1 MALLVLSATFAA
13 CSSPEAPRDPPL
25 PLDDMPGGWTMV
37 AAGDGQTCG
46 IARTSFVY
54 CWGKNDR
61 GQLGDGTELP
71 HSVPARVLSDS
82 AFSMVT
88 AGTMSSCGI
97 TRSGVGYCWGLVDG
111 DHHSTPVNM
120 DPQRRFTMLR
130 AGVWMICGL
139 TTEGFVY
146 CWSLTLTGAPA
157 SQLSGG
163 VRFKAL
169 VNSQN
174 LFCAISTDGKVYCWE
189 ADTYGIPTAPELRAT
204 SPVAVKLAAGDH
216 GYYTPVSN
224 HQCTIRHD
232 GGTYCW
238 GANREGQL
246 GLGDREPRSSPTLL
260 VSHEFA
266 DIGASGGRTC
276 GVAVNGVAYCW
287 GWRTE
292 PQIEASDTARALL
305 PGLRAAAVSLGD
317 DHFCFLTAGG
327 AAFCAGA
334 NGAGQLGTGTSGEVN
349 QPLRKVLD
357 PA

>member
-1 MALLVLSATFAA
+1 
-13 CSSPEAPRDPPL
+13 
-25 PLDDMPGGWTMV
+25 MV

-46 IARTSFVY
+46 IAKTSFLY

-71 HSVPARVLSDS
+71 HSIPARVLSDS
-82 AFSMVT
+82 AFAMVT

-97 TRSGVGYCWGLVDG
+97 TRSGVGYCWGLVHH
-111 DHHSTPVNM
+111 DHHSTPVNI
-120 DPQRRFTMLR
+120 DPERRFTMLR

-139 TTEGFVY
+139 TTDGFIY
-146 CWSLTLTGAPA
+146 CWSLTVSGAPA

-169 VNSQN
+169 VNSEN
-174 LFCAISTDGKVYCWE
+174 FFCGLSTDGKVYCWA
-189 ADTYGIPTAPELRAT
+189 ADEYGRPTVPELRAA
-204 SPVAVKLAAGDH
+204 SPAAVKVTAGDQ
-216 GYYTPVSN
+216 GYYTPSSS
-224 HQCTIRHD
+224 HLCIIRQ
-232 GGTYCW
+232 GGATYCW
-238 GANREGQL
+238 GSNGVGQL
-246 GLGDREPRSSPTLL
+246 GLGDRDPRMAPTLL

-266 DIGASGGRTC
+266 DISASERRTC
-276 GVAVNGVAYCW
+276 GVAVTGVAYCW
-287 GWRTE
+287 GWRVE
-292 PQIEASDTARALL
+292 PEIEASDTARAQL
-305 PGLRAAAVSLGD
+305 PGVRAAAVSLGA

-334 NGAGQLGTGTSGEVN
+334 NGGGQLGTGTSGEVN